1 MSRIYSRFK
10 IILASILI
18 ACIVLN
24 LFPLSLLALDEP
36 YYSVSDEYE
45 FSVTRVISS
54 RWEDHANIDF
64 TITNNGNATINNWYI
79 TTDLPYDVENIW
91 NASIAE
97 NSDSYITI
105 SSAPQNQPIEPG
117 CSVTFGITG
126 YSEDDSL
133 FDVESSFYLLNVED
147 VIIPVEKY
155 QATTNV
161 YSTTEEGFSGAIAIT
176 NISSELLT
184 IENVILNSTN
194 GLTING
200 NAVIDDETTIV
211 VDSNSR
217 NIYPSASIYINF
229 EGTEE
234 IPEVLDLR
242 YTGLAFTL
250 TEDEDND
257 GIVDIDEFLYPEE
270 EPEVTPTPTI
280 TPTNTPEVE
289 PTETPTVT
297 PEEAPTATVTPS
309 TTPEVEEPTPTPE
322 EVTPTPTIDPIEAL
336 SDNDRDRLPLNL
348 EIFYGTDHD
357 NYDTDS
363 DGIGDGDEI
372 DIGYDPLSQ
381 DSDSDGVL
389 DSNEDYDG
397 DGITNIDETCTGTCL
412 FAPDSDYDGITD
424 YDEIYVY
431 NSDPRNE
438 DSDGDGIHDGDE
450 LILGKNPTDSSDF
463 GITINQTISQEINNV
478 EDPAITSVDITMD
491 YVGNMETSVSV
502 DDLYNIDTYST
513 AIYSRIGSPLGFN
526 SEFDFDSATVVI
538 HYDDT
543 MLGNTSEDKLGVLW
557 FDEEH
562 GVYIFQDQAV
572 IDAEQNTVTLELEHF
587 STYVLVDINE
597 WGNAFDVPEASNGY
611 IVVEYSTSY
620 FVMGG
625 LTNEDKIEAA
635 YTVDEYEPSC
645 FRMWAN
651 SAGNYR
657 RNYELVARISGN
669 RTQVDSMRFEHD
681 YVWLVQDVTDRDND
695 GLYDCFESEGMLLSN
710 GTISFSSTNT
720 DDSDGDGIS
729 DLEEAGNRY
738 GIYRA
743 EDGKITI
750 YLNGEV
756 ILSGM
761 YYIDASSSYFFLE
774 EYIPVAGRYMS
785 IWIPISDPNNPDS
798 DNDGYKDYE
807 DARAWIVNEDIIYIL
822 YLSENYDIADR
833 LEDLY
838 ETEYGIEVIDNE
850 FNSRSEF
857 IREWRRIGINIYSRE
872 WRENP
877 DPDRYYYNP
886 LAVIVNTHGFPG
898 GFSFGNN
905 KLGVAISSDTPLSE
919 GFLHI
924 NELPD
929 RRMDYLWLLVCNS
942 ACDRSESGVYFS
954 SIAEE
959 FANNNSIEGCVYAY
973 DGVSVSYWTCEN
985 GDDLFV
991 YYTKPDITDDDE
1003 ERGLVS
1009 ISSNSSSFSDAY
1021 IGDVMDSDRRQVLYD
1036 DQGTTGVFFDPI
1048 VDFVLG

>member
-1 MSRIYSRFK
+1 MSRIYYRFK

-24 LFPLSLLALDEP
+24 LFPLTLFALDEP
-36 YYSVSDEYE
+36 YYSVSDEYD

-64 TITNNGNATINNWYI
+64 IVTNNGDTTIDNWYI
-79 TTDLPYDVENIW
+79 TTSLPYDVENIW

-97 NSDSYITI
+97 TSDRYITI

-133 FDVESSFYLLNVED
+133 FDMESSFYLLNVED
-147 VIIPVEKY
+147 VVISVEKY

-161 YSTTEEGFSGAIAIT
+161 YSTTETEFSGAIAIT

-200 NAVIDDETTIV
+200 NAAIEDETTLV
-211 VDSNSR
+211 VDSSSR

-229 EGTEE
+229 EGTGE

-257 GIVDIDEFLYPEE
+257 GILDIDEFLYPEQ
-270 EPEVTPTPTI
+270 EPEVTPIPTI
-280 TPTNTPEVE
+280 APTNTPEAE
-289 PTETPTVT
+289 STETPTVT
-297 PEEAPTATVTPS
+297 PEETPTATVTPS

-322 EVTPTPTIDPIEAL
+322 EVTPTPTIDPVEAL
-336 SDNDRDRLPLNL
+336 SDNDGDRLPLNQ
-348 EIFYGTDHD
+348 EFYFGTDSE

-363 DGIGDGDEI
+363 DGIGDGNEI

-381 DSDSDGVL
+381 DSDSDGIS
-389 DSNEDYDG
+389 DSNEDLDG
-397 DGITNIDETCTGTCL
+397 DGIINIDETYMGTCL

-431 NSDPRNE
+431 NSDPRSE

-463 GITINQTISQEINNV
+463 GITVNQTILQEINNV
-478 EDPAITSVDITMD
+478 EDLAITSVDITMD
-491 YVGNMETSVSV
+491 YVGNMESSVSV
-502 DDLYNIDTYST
+502 DDLYNIDMYST

-526 SEFDFDSATVVI
+526 SEFEFDSATVVI

-543 MLGNTSEDKLGVLW
+543 MLGDTSEDRLGVLW

-562 GVYIFQDQAV
+562 GVYIVQDQAV
-572 IDAEQNTVTLELEHF
+572 VDSEQNTVTLELEHF
-587 STYVLVDINE
+587 STYVLVDIDE
-597 WGNAFDVPEASNGY
+597 WWSAFDVPEASSG
-611 IVVEYSTSY
+611 Y
-620 FVMGG
+620 FVQEHTDYYYVYGSFFEPAENHA
-625 LTNEDKIEAA
+625 LTL
-635 YTVDEYEPSC
+635 DEYEPEVWWWWSILDS
-645 FRMWAN
+645 REL
-651 SAGNYR
+651 
-657 RNYELVARISGN
+657 ELVDRLSGN
-669 RTQVDSMRFEHD
+669 RYQVDSVKFGYD
-681 YVWLVQDVTDRDND
+681 YTWLVQDVTDRDND
-695 GLYDCFESEGMLLSN
+695 GLYDCFERDGMLLSN
-710 GTISFSSTNT
+710 GTISFASTNT

-729 DLEEAGNRY
+729 DLEETGNRY

-750 YLNGEV
+750 YVNGEV
-756 ILSGM
+756 VLSEM
-761 YYIDASSSYFFLE
+761 YYINASSAYFFLAD
-774 EYIPVAGRYMS
+774 YIPAAGRFRS
-785 IWIPISDPNNPDS
+785 LWIPISDPNNPDS
-798 DNDGYKDYE
+798 DSDGYKDYE
-807 DARAWIVNEDIIYIL
+807 DARLWNVNEDIIYIL
-822 YLSENYDIADR
+822 YWSNNQDIADR

-838 ETEYGIEVIDNE
+838 ETEYGIEVSDND
-850 FNSRSEF
+850 FNSGSEF
-857 IREWRRIGINIYSRE
+857 EREWGRIGLNIYSRE
-872 WRENP
+872 WYENP

-886 LAVIVNTHGFPG
+886 LAVIVNTHGQTGGG
-898 GFSFGNN
+898 GFLAGNGEWFFSASPSGFSN
-905 KLGVAISSDTPLSE
+905 ISPMSE
-919 GFLHI
+919 LT
-924 NELPD
+924 D
-929 RRMDYLWLLVCNS
+929 RRMEYLWLLVCDS
-942 ACDRSESGVYFS
+942 ASGNTLNETYCT
-954 SIAEE
+954 SIAEV
-959 FANNNSIEGCVYAY
+959 FADNNSIERCVYAY
-973 DGVSVSYWTCEN
+973 DGVSVSYWTNEF

-991 YYTKPDITDDDE
+991 YYVNPNITDDDE

-1009 ISSNSSSFSDAY
+1009 ISSNSSSFSDVY
-1021 IGDVMDSDRRQVLYD
+1021 IGDVMNDNRLQVLYND
-1036 DQGTTGVFFDPI
+1036 HQRTGVFFDPI